1 MASERFLAAL
11 NEQIAREFGAAHQYV
26 AVGNYYAA
34 ETFPRLA
41 SFFYEQ
47 ADEERGHAMKMVA
60 YMLDR
65 NASPDIGAIGAPRQ
79 EFGDHV
85 EPIKIALEQER
96 KVTVRISE
104 LFEIARDTNDYE
116 SEQFLH
122 LVPRG
127 AGRGGGVHDRPA
139 RRRRAHARQC
149 RCCSRSTSRATSRGR
164 GRTAQRAANS
174 GGANQLDEHDNGQ
187 HNAPRG

>member
-11 NEQIAREFGAAHQYV
+11 NEQIAREFAAAHQYV

-41 SFFYEQ
+41 SYFYEQ
-47 ADEERGHAMKMVA
+47 AEEEREHAMKMVG

-65 NASPDIGAIGAPRQ
+65 DASPDIGSINAPRQ

-96 KVTVRISE
+96 GVTVRISE
-104 LFEIARDTNDYE
+104 LFEIARDTRDYE

-122 LVPRG
+122 WFLGEQVEEEASMSDLLAVAERTRALPMLLEEYLARDKPG
-127 AGRGGGVHDRPA
+127 ARPD
-139 RRRRAHARQC
+139 
-149 RCCSRSTSRATSRGR
+149 G
-164 GRTAQRAANS
+164 
-174 GGANQLDEHDNGQ
+174 
-187 HNAPRG
+187 